1 MRDAIEMIVK
11 ALVDESESVD
21 IREVEQRNGATLI
34 EVRVAPN
41 DVGKIIGKQGKTIRA
56 LRSLARIAGAKKN
69 RRYLLE
75 IVEELLTDFPERFED
90 VDELVL
96 VSPRG
101 ERSTK
106 RLDDYWFQNDRVVL
120 KLSG

>member
-11 ALVDESESVD
+11 ALVDDSESVD
-21 IREVEQRNGATLI
+21 IREVEQRNGATLL

-56 LRSLARIAGAKKN
+56 LRSLARVAGARNN

-75 IVEELLTDFPERFED
+75 IIE
-90 VDELVL
+90 
-96 VSPRG
+96 
-101 ERSTK
+101 
-106 RLDDYWFQNDRVVL
+106 
-120 KLSG
+120 

>member
-11 ALVDESESVD
+11 SLVDDKEAVD

-34 EVRVAPN
+34 EVRVAPP

-56 LRSLARIAGAKKN
+56 LRSLARIAGSKTN

-75 IVEELLTDFPERFED
+75 IVE
-90 VDELVL
+90 
-96 VSPRG
+96 
-101 ERSTK
+101 
-106 RLDDYWFQNDRVVL
+106 
-120 KLSG
+120 

>member
-11 ALVDESESVD
+11 ALVDEADSVD
-21 IREVEQRNGATLI
+21 VREVEQKGTTLI

-56 LRSLARIAGAKKN
+56 LRSLARIGGSKKN

-75 IVEELLTDFPERFED
+75 IVE
-90 VDELVL
+90 
-96 VSPRG
+96 
-101 ERSTK
+101 
-106 RLDDYWFQNDRVVL
+106 
-120 KLSG
+120 

>member
-11 ALVDESESVD
+11 SLVDDKEAVD

-34 EVRVAPN
+34 EVRVASP

-56 LRSLARIAGAKKN
+56 LRSLEKIGGTKQN

-75 IVEELLTDFPERFED
+75 IVE
-90 VDELVL
+90 
-96 VSPRG
+96 
-101 ERSTK
+101 
-106 RLDDYWFQNDRVVL
+106 
-120 KLSG
+120 

>member
-11 ALVDESESVD
+11 SLVDDSETVD
-21 IREVEQRNGATLI
+21 IREVEQRNGSTLI

-56 LRSLARIAGAKKN
+56 LRSLVKIAGAKKN

-75 IVEELLTDFPERFED
+75 IVE
-90 VDELVL
+90 
-96 VSPRG
+96 
-101 ERSTK
+101 
-106 RLDDYWFQNDRVVL
+106 
-120 KLSG
+120 